1 MPARHNFDRNR
12 IRRHVVAAFD
22 ATTKEVMATLQR
34 TMRRLL
40 DNEGRGRIQ
49 SRTAKGR
56 RIMGR
61 MGLRENQD
69 ISIRQRTEILRLAGK
84 RTRAPR
90 KAMRAIKEGRGGRV
104 ISFAGRGALPNIRAG
119 EWHSGRGLR
128 ADAGIHRVSLPGD
141 PPAKDTGRLLQST
154 QQAPKRHVR
163 GNARGWR
170 LSLGVRYARWL
181 EWGWPVPNPAIA
193 RPFVRPAIDTTVP
206 QVNPI
211 ARAMLAKF
219 GLKPR

>member
-1 MPARHNFDRNR
+1 MPASHNFDRNR
-12 IRRHVVAAFD
+12 IRRHLVAALD
-22 ATTKEVMATLQR
+22 ATGKEVMATLQR
-34 TMRRLL
+34 NLRRLL

-49 SRTAKGR
+49 SRTARGR
-56 RIMGR
+56 GIMAR
-61 MGLRENQD
+61 MGLRENQS
-69 ISIRQRTEILRLAGK
+69 ISMAQRTEILRLAGK
-84 RTRAPR
+84 RTRQPR
-90 KAMRAIKEGRGGRV
+90 RAMQAMREGRAGRV

-181 EWGWPVPNPAIA
+181 EWGWPIPNPRIA
-193 RPFVRPAIDTTVP
+193 RPFVRPGIDATTP
-206 QVNPI
+206 QVTPI
-211 ARAMLAKF
+211 ARSMLAKF
-219 GLKPR
+219 GFKPT